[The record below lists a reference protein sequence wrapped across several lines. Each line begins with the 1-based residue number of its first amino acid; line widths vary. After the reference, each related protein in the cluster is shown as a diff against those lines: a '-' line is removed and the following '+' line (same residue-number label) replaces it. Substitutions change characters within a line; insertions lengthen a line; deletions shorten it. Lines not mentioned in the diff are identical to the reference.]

1 MLFFILAE
9 SALETIPRS
18 LWKHPAI
25 KRYSEKYGKHP
36 RFILLD
42 RSYHH
47 TAMKKLSQD
56 WKTGRP
62 DIVHFTLLEALGSP
76 LNKEGKLQVFVHTIK
91 DFVITVN
98 PKTRLPRNYNRFIGL
113 IEQLI
118 ELGRVPS
125 TEPVLLK
132 IERKTLT
139 QLLDSIKPTS
149 VVAFSR
155 TGEPYTL
162 EETSLKLSS
171 EERPVV
177 IVGGFPKGHFSE
189 TITKLANKIVCID
202 PETLETWT
210 VASRVLYEY
219 ERSIS
224 LPKKRLQQ
232 RL

>member
-1 MLFFILAE
+1 LLIFILAE

-18 LWKHPAI
+18 IWKHPVI
-25 KRYSEKYGKHP
+25 KRYSDKYGKHP
-36 RFILLD
+36 QFILLD

-76 LNKEGKLQVFVHTIK
+76 LNKEGKLHIFVHTSKNFI
-91 DFVITVN
+91 ITVN

-125 TEPVLLK
+125 TGPVLLK
-132 IERKTLT
+132 IERKTLA
-139 QLLDSIKPTS
+139 QLLQSIKPTS

-155 TGEPYTL
+155 IGEPCTL
-162 EETSLKLSS
+162 EETSSKLSG

-189 TITKLANKIVCID
+189 TTTKLANKVVCID

-224 LPKKRLQQ
+224 LHKKRLQQ
-232 RL
+232 